1 MRAILQRVFA
11 LTVKE
16 LLALL
21 RDPAS
26 RAVLIGP
33 PIIQLLVFGYA
44 ATFDLKHVPFV
55 VYNQDQGQTSR
66 ELVARFSGAPSFD
79 LLRPVHNQ
87 EELKQAIED
96 KSALMAMNIG
106 PTFSADLERGRTA
119 HIQLIL
125 DGRDS
130 NTAALAMGYAQSI
143 ITRFNE
149 AQNKQHGMKPPPAV
163 LLDRAWF
170 NPNLDSRWF
179 IVPGICGILT
189 LLISMLTTGL
199 SVAREREMGTFDQL
213 LVTPM
218 SPMEILVGKSLP
230 GFLVGIAEGSL
241 IIFMAIFWFH
251 VPFTGSFMGLY
262 IGLLCFLVSSVGIG
276 LMISSLA
283 VTQQQGLLGVF
294 LFLVPAI
301 VLSGFATPIANMPV
315 AVQYITL
322 LDPLRYFLIILRG
335 SFLQGGGTALF
346 WPQYWPLLMIGLLT
360 MSVAGSLFRKRL
372 A

>member
-1 MRAILQRVFA
+1 MRAILQRVIA

-44 ATFDLKHVPFV
+44 ATFDLTHVPFV
-55 VYNQDQGQTSR
+55 VYNQDQGQASR
-66 ELVARFSGAPSFD
+66 EFIARFAGAPSFD

-87 EELKQAIED
+87 TELEQAID
-96 KSALMAMNIG
+96 DQSALMAMDIG
-106 PTFSADLERGRTA
+106 PNFSADLERGRTA

-143 ITRFNE
+143 VTRFNE
-149 AQNKQHGMKPPPAV
+149 AEIAQHGMKPPPAV

-189 LLISMLTTGL
+189 LLVSMLTTGL

-218 SPMEILVGKSLP
+218 PPAEILVGKTLP
-230 GFLVGIAEGSL
+230 GFLIGTAEGSL

-251 VPFTGSFMGLY
+251 VPFTGSFLGLY
-262 IGLLCFLVSSVGIG
+262 IGLLCFLVSTVGIG

-301 VLSGFATPIANMPV
+301 VLSGFATPIANMPP

-322 LDPLRYFLIILRG
+322 FDPLRYFLIVLRG
-335 SFLQGGGTALF
+335 SFLEGGGPSLF
-346 WPQYWPLLMIGLLT
+346 WPQYWPLLVIGLAS
-360 MSVAGSLFRKRL
+360 MIVAASLFRRRL
-372 A
+372 S

>member
-1 MRAILQRVFA
+1 MRLILQRVFA
-11 LTVKE
+11 LAIKE

-21 RDPAS
+21 RDAAS

-44 ATFDLKHVPFV
+44 ATFELKHVPFV
-55 VYNQDQGQTSR
+55 VYNQDQGQLSR
-66 ELVARFSGAPSFD
+66 EFIARFAGSPTFD
-79 LLRPVHNQ
+79 LLHVVHDQ
-87 EELKQAIED
+87 KDLEQAIDD
-96 KSALMAMNIG
+96 KSALMAMDIG
-106 PTFSADLERGRTA
+106 PNFSADLERGRTT

-130 NTAALAMGYAQSI
+130 NTAGLATGYSQ
-143 ITRFNE
+143 
-149 AQNKQHGMKPPPAV
+149 
-163 LLDRAWF
+163 
-170 NPNLDSRWF
+170 WF

-189 LLISMLTTGL
+189 LLVSLLTTGL

-218 SPMEILVGKSLP
+218 RPSEILLGKALP
-230 GFLVGIAEGSL
+230 GFLVGTLEGSL
-241 IIFMAIFWFH
+241 IIVVSIFWFH
-251 VPFTGSFMGLY
+251 VPFTGSLLGLY
-262 IGLLCFLVSSVGIG
+262 FGLLCFLLSTVGIG

-294 LFLVPAI
+294 LFMVPAI
-301 VLSGFATPIANMPV
+301 VLSGFATPIANMPQ

-335 SFLQGGGTALF
+335 SFLEGGSASLF
-346 WPQYWPLLMIGLLT
+346 WPQYWPLALIGIVSMI
-360 MSVAGSLFRKRL
+360 VASRLFRSRL
-372 A
+372 S